1 MFCMM
6 DLINKN
12 VKLIF
17 KRRSRFFFLLQF
29 SNLIAKL
36 NVQDC
41 RKDSID
47 NIIERSIPIFRID
60 LDTIVKIYQLGKKIF
75 PIILFYFLNNK

>member
-60 LDTIVKIYQLGKKIF
+60 LDPTIVKIYQLGKKIF
-75 PIILFYFLNNK
+75 PIIFFLNNK